1 VAGSQYLL
9 PDGLESLFETI
20 PPAAKGGD
28 VEVCTSTTTTTINDT
43 VDVESGISIVEGVLV
58 QSIEVEIHVNAYTF
72 ASDDVYLVQRSTD
85 IPTWFQDLLDTAID
99 TSDLADEVSD
109 LEDRFDGFEDGVT
122 KQFGIIADENS
133 KTAYD
138 ISALKISTDSNTA
151 GVQHLDVVKVDSDG
165 ATAISRQTVAAW
177 QNDGDGGAWFDE
189 KITATTNDLNSQG
202 SVISTLVASYSSQE
216 DRINDAFGSIS
227 DLEQQIDGVIE
238 TLFYNQVD
246 EGANGPVDGNG
257 CLVETQEPYATWK
270 ATGVLAQKTADTYVL
285 YEDNPVNPAQKDFLR
300 SWKFGKYTADIGSCL
315 VDANGYGWKEIIDT
329 QSAAAY
335 QLALDAKGIADGKVK
350 MTNGVSQPTCP
361 IDPTTG
367 QVYATSNCVGDMWY
381 NGTIM
386 RTLIAGTVIGDNN
399 VNFTGNDSNPYTWE
413 YIEDKNLS
421 IRIDTL
427 EDVFA
432 GNFVVYSYQDIA
444 GGGSPIVYEPQ
455 LKVSMVRLT
464 RIKNADGEIHNV
476 QIYAG
481 TAGYNKIEVYTGV
494 ALGWIEQ
501 ENLQLS
507 GTAAV
512 ASKLIVDGD
521 SITGW
526 SFADGSNEPSNFQ
539 INADVFRIKDSGNTA
554 TPFELITD
562 TTGSS
567 RITMNSDL
575 MIDGFIKS
583 ANYNPGTPINGEY
596 PNITGF
602 LLDSSVN
609 PETANIVGA
618 KIIGGEIYGGSFVSG
633 NFNANDLNNVQGFM
647 LSSNGLPNFN
657 GDNPKG
663 YNIIGGTIYGT
674 NISGSDVDANVFRVK
689 SRDVDGSY
697 GPAYVRKLE
706 TSSSSSVTTTLVGR
720 RFAGFSPYKMCIL
733 SSFSDIRASA
743 SVFVVDNSG
752 GGILNVSITIYIGG
766 SNRGNVSMSMR
777 QGWNTIELA
786 RNLFVNDTY
795 NNVDFTSTVVAS
807 NSTATLYIGDIGTH
821 TIDVGFSNSS
831 DRI

>member
-1 VAGSQYLL
+1 VHSI
-9 PDGLESLFETI
+9 EVHST
-20 PPAAKGGD
+20 D
-28 VEVCTSTTTTTINDT
+28 VEVDTETSISIDST
-43 VDVESGISIVEGVLV
+43 DVEVDTEYTVEVQPHTYVLSNDDIYIVNQSSNIPPWL
-58 QSIEVEIHVNAYTF
+58 QDILDSSIED
-72 ASDDVYLVQRSTD
+72 SDVAK
-85 IPTWFQDLLDTAID
+85 DLNE
-99 TSDLADEVSD
+99 LADYVGN
-109 LEDRFDGFEDGVT
+109 LEDGFNSQIISLKNADNEMLASIESLKVT
-122 KQFGIIADENS
+122 NDEYG
-133 KTAYD
+133 AA
-138 ISALKISTDSNTA
+138 ISNLNI
-151 GVQHLDVVKVDSDG
+151 VKVDADG

-189 KITATTNDLNSQG
+189 KITATTNELNSQA
-202 SVISTLVASYSSQE
+202 SVVSTLVASYSSQE

-270 ATGVLAQKTADTYVL
+270 ATGVLAQKTADKYVL
-285 YEDNPVNPAQKDFLR
+285 FEIAPSGANHYLR
-300 SWKFGKYTADIGSCL
+300 SWTFGKHVNEIGSCR
-315 VDANGYGWKEIIDT
+315 VDENGYGWVEIVDT
-329 QSAAAY
+329 QSAEAY
-335 QLALDAKGIADGKVK
+335 QLALNSKAIGDGKAR
-350 MTNGVSQPTCP
+350 MSSGIGQPSCP

-386 RTLIAGTVIGDNN
+386 RTLIAGTVVGDNN
-399 VNFTGNDSNPYTWE
+399 VNFIGNDSNPYTWE
-413 YIEDKNLS
+413 YVEDKNLS

-427 EDVFA
+427 EDVFD

-464 RIKNADGEIHNV
+464 RIKNEDGKIHNV

-647 LSSNGLPNFN
+647 LSSNGLKNFN

-663 YNIIGGTIYGT
+663 YNIIGGSIYGT
-674 NISGSDVDANVFRVK
+674 DIAGSNIDANVFRVQARGVSGK
-689 SRDVDGSY
+689 YGS
-697 GPAYVRKLE
+697 AYARLLKT
-706 TSSSSSVTTTLVGR
+706 TSSSSASVVIPGR
-720 RFAGFSPYKMCIL
+720 ATNTSRPYHRERICIL
-733 SSFSDIRASA
+733 STFLMIRTSA
-743 SVFVVDNSG
+743 NVFVVDNLG
-752 GGILNVSITIYIGG
+752 GGILNVEIYVYVNG
-766 SNRGNVSMSMR
+766 SRANGTTMAMR
-777 QGWNTIELA
+777 QGWNNIEFSQERLINSNETISQ
-786 RNLFVNDTY
+786 V
-795 NNVDFTSTVVAS
+795 TVESKVKS
-807 NSTATLYIGDIGTH
+807 INSTAYLYIGDIGTN
-821 TIDVGFSNSS
+821 TIDLSFTNQA
-831 DRI
+831 DED